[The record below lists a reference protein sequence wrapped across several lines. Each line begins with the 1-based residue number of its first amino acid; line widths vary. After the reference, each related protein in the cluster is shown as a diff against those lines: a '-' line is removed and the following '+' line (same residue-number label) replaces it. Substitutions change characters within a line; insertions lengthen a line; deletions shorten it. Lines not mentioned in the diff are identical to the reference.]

1 MDPRQ
6 PTSRTP
12 ASERL
17 GLWGPVLIY
26 CALIFFL
33 SSVSEVP
40 ALPGGISDKT
50 AHTLLY
56 SGLGFLV
63 ARALTGGLGRPVP
76 LRVVV
81 IVVLFAGCYGLS
93 DEVHQL
99 FVPRREFDLKDMAA
113 DVAGGGIGSG
123 LLWLWSILRRFRHAL

>member
-6 PTSRTP
+6 PTSRTL

-17 GLWGPVLIY
+17 RLWGPVLIY
-26 CALIFFL
+26 CALIFVL

-40 ALPGGISDKT
+40 ALPRGISDKW

-56 SGLGFLV
+56 SGLGFLM
-63 ARALTGGLGRPVP
+63 ARALAGGLGRPVP

-81 IVVLFAGCYGLS
+81 IVVPFAGGYGLS

-123 LLWLWSILRRFRHAL
+123 LLWLWSILLRFRHAV

>member
-6 PTSRTP
+6 PTSRTL

-17 GLWGPVLIY
+17 RLWGPVLIY
-26 CALIFFL
+26 CALIFVL

-40 ALPGGISDKT
+40 ALPRGISDKW

-56 SGLGFLV
+56 SGLGFLM
-63 ARALTGGLGRPVP
+63 ARALAGGLGRPVP

-81 IVVLFAGCYGLS
+81 IVVLFAGGYGLS

-123 LLWLWSILRRFRHAL
+123 LLWLWSILLRFRHAV